1 MTSHSR
7 STVGLTDVAMLLEL
21 LNASEESEELYDS
34 QLREAPDLLES
45 ALSEL
50 ESIKPELTELEPT
63 ELEPTELEPTV
74 LESTEREWIGEN
86 FAERPYRPLAAATD
100 PNLFTPDDVE
110 NPFAAHIVRGMS
122 KMKPG

>member
-63 ELEPTELEPTV
+63 EIEPTV

-100 PNLFTPDDVE
+100 PNLFSPDDVE